1 MKISSANVDGLV
13 KNRKRKPLLRGKM
26 PEFLTQEELDAL
38 LAWPTPAISNAIELF
53 DIRPRNEGFML
64 PEIQCRFPNLK
75 PMIGYAV
82 TGVITANSPGG
93 HAVSRKEWWREIEK
107 YPQPRVVA
115 LHDVDD
121 PVVGSFWGEVNGN
134 IHKALGCAG
143 TVTDGSV
150 RDLDE
155 VEQIGFQF
163 FSSCV
168 TVSHAYVHM
177 IDLGIPVKIGGLVVN
192 PGDLLMGDKHGVISI
207 PLEIARDVPKA
218 AQMVEDWERR
228 VIDFCKSPDF
238 NMQGLLE
245 RYLSPRP
252 AWPPKP

>member
-1 MKISSANVDGLV
+1 MNDY
-13 KNRKRKPLLRGKM
+13 
-26 PEFLTQEELDAL
+26 LTQEELDAL

-53 DIRPRNEGFML
+53 NIRPRNAGFML
-64 PEIQCRFPNLK
+64 PEIQCRYPNLK
-75 PMIGYAV
+75 SMIGYAV
-82 TGVITANSPGG
+82 TGVITADTPGG
-93 HAVSRKEWWREIEK
+93 HEVSREDWWEEIQR
-107 YPQPRVVA
+107 YPTPRVVV
-115 LHDVDD
+115 LHDVDR

-134 IHKALGCAG
+134 IHKAFGCTG

-155 VEQIGFQF
+155 VEDIGFHF

-177 IDLGIPVKIGGLVVN
+177 IDLGTPVKVGGLVVK

-207 PLEIARDVPKA
+207 PLEIAGDIPQA

-228 VIDFCKSPDF
+228 VIDFCKSEDF
-238 NMQGLLE
+238 NMAGLLE
-245 RYLSPRP
+245 RYLAPRP
-252 AWPPKP
+252 TWPSK